1 MSTMGRSA
9 SSSHRRPL
17 PTHSWC
23 CHERRL
29 LQVAAGRVKHK
40 KGFDLPAARR
50 AEICRLARAIDVADT
65 DDFRTILIAWQWH
78 NPDSKDPVGA
88 LMIAAR
94 QMGGT
99 ITETE
104 AESVIQE
111 ADTVPKCRGADNLG
125 KYLRITDEMRTALQ
139 IRTIG
144 SFDVSKRQRAARRR
158 ARDHEL
164 KRTKRRQRGAKPRA
178 EYLATHAIS
187 RDQPWRTE
195 GISRRTWYNRL
206 AEKRAPP
213 LLHKSVGNPLLVP
226 RCTSPSAI
234 PLRHTR
240 RTCAN

>member
-1 MSTMGRSA
+1 M
-9 SSSHRRPL
+9 
-17 PTHSWC
+17 
-23 CHERRL
+23 
-29 LQVAAGRVKHK
+29 AAGRVKHK

-50 AEICRLARAIDVADT
+50 AEIGRLARAIDVADT

-111 ADTVPKCRGADNLG
+111 ADAVPKCRRADNLG

-158 ARDHEL
+158 ARDREL
-164 KRTKRRQRGAKPRA
+164 KRTKRRQRGAKLRA
-178 EYLATHAIS
+178 EYLAANAIS

-195 GISRRTWYNRL
+195 GISRRTWYR
-206 AEKRAPP
+206 RR
-213 LLHKSVGNPLLVP
+213 G
-226 RCTSPSAI
+226 TSPSAI
-234 PLRHTR
+234 HPTLSWHRSVG
-240 RTCAN
+240 NPS